1 MTFRRKPLVLFVGFW
16 AALLLVGLLGSATTP
31 SIAFADG
38 SGGDTLPAERGDTTG
53 NIGYGYG
60 GDHEQQLDE
69 PSTLDL
75 LIGLIQVLL

>member
-1 MTFRRKPLVLFVGFW
+1 MTFRRKPLVLFVGLW
-16 AALLLVGLLGSATTP
+16 ATLLLVGLFGSATTP
-31 SIAFADG
+31 TIALADG

-53 NIGYGYG
+53 DIDDGYG

-75 LIGLIQVLL
+75 FIDLIRVLL